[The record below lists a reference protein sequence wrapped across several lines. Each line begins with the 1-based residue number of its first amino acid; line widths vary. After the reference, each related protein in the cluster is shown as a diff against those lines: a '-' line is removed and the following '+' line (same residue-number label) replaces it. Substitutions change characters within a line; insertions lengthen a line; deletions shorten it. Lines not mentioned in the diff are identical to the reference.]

1 MAWYAIYR
9 IADSE
14 LVSVGTVIDPAT
26 LPGELTF
33 TPLASRPDPQT
44 QVWDKVTHTFI
55 AKVATKA
62 ELEIKLVTPYT
73 VWHMWKDTLA
83 EATARS
89 LPAAAITALTNKT
102 NAAWTDYV
110 NAIEAW
116 RNA

>member
-1 MAWYAIYR
+1 MAWYAVYR

-33 TPLASRPDPQT
+33 TPLAARPDPQT

-55 AKVATKA
+55 AKVVTKA
-62 ELEIKLVTPYT
+62 ERESQLLAPYG
-73 VWHMWKDTLA
+73 VWQMWKATLA
-83 EATARS
+83 EASARS
-89 LPAAAITALTNKT
+89 MPAAVITALTNKT